1 MHAVM
6 RARVLILALALV
18 FGLNMYGRAKLDAAA
33 PAAPTAPPPQI
44 DFATQIRPLLE
55 ARCTPCHFAGG
66 KLYQRLPF
74 DRQETITTLGT
85 KLFTRIKDEHEQRLI
100 RDFLAQES
108 EREHARAPSS
118 GAHR

>member
-1 MHAVM
+1 M
-6 RARVLILALALV
+6 RVRLLILTLALV
-18 FGLNMYGRAKLDAAA
+18 FGFNMHGRAKLDAAA
-33 PAAPTAPPPQI
+33 PASPGTPPAKI
-44 DFATQIRPLLE
+44 DFATQIKPLLE

-85 KLFTRIKDEHEQRLI
+85 KLFTRIKDENAQRLI

-108 EREHARAPSS
+108 ERDHARP
-118 GAHR
+118 